1 MTFAGITCVVSHF
14 ICGITPGGS
23 FRLPVLTHFSLMAL
37 AWKDLRVSYS
47 SNCCYFG
54 SLSAWYFYI
63 FPAFYCF
70 PSWKTSIGGNVL
82 CLSQDTCF
90 VFCIHIPAGSAVPS
104 SRTAFLP
111 LSIPNPKTQ
120 SNTLTPST
128 TGE

>member
-37 AWKDLRVSYS
+37 AWKDLRVSHS

-70 PSWKTSIGGNVL
+70 PSWKTSIGGNV
-82 CLSQDTCF
+82 F
-90 VFCIHIPAGSAVPS
+90 VFTLCRFLCPGLRAMRSYPHYPFAC
-104 SRTAFLP
+104 AFLQCNKP
-111 LSIPNPKTQ
+111 FIDFSSP
-120 SNTLTPST
+120 
-128 TGE
+128 

>member
-37 AWKDLRVSYS
+37 AWKDLRVSHS

-82 CLSQDTCF
+82 CVYFMQ
-90 VFCIHIPAGSAVPS
+90 VPS
-104 SRTAFLP
+104 SRTALLHEHP
-111 LSIPNPKTQ
+111 
-120 SNTLTPST
+120 
-128 TGE
+128 